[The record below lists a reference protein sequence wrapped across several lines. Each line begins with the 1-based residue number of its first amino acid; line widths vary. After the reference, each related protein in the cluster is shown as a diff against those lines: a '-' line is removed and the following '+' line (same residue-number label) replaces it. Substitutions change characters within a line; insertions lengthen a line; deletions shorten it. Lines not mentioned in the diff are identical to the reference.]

1 MSSLLAKK
9 KILFGI
15 TGSIAAYKTVDWVR
29 SLVKEE
35 AQVKVVMTE
44 AATRF
49 VTQLTFAA
57 LSGNRVY
64 ESIFDPLDQELIP
77 HINLAREADLIL
89 VAPATAQTIGRLAHG
104 LAEDL
109 LSAIVLASQAK
120 IMICPAMNS
129 QMYNH
134 PATKQNLAT
143 LKKYGYTVI
152 EPDSGLMACGEEGPG
167 RLPEWPMV
175 YKRIS
180 ESFTPQDLRDKSI
193 LITAGPTHE
202 PLDPVRFL
210 GNRSSGKMGY
220 ALAATAS
227 RRGADVTL
235 VSGPVNLE
243 PPPGV
248 KTIQVKTAREMHHEV
263 LNCFNDAD
271 IVIKAA
277 AVADFRPEIE
287 ADQKIK
293 KSASATSLSLTPN
306 PDILFE
312 LGQLRRTRKKPLV
325 LVGFAAES
333 DNHLE
338 EGRRKLKEK
347 NLDLL
352 AVNDIMAADSGFD
365 VDTNRITLLARNGSE
380 EELPLL
386 SKEDTAMR
394 IWDQVIKLQDEK
406 SS

>member
-1 MSSLLAKK
+1 MSSLLAEK

-15 TGSIAAYKTVDWVR
+15 TGSIAIYKTVDWIR

-49 VTQLTFAA
+49 VTGLTFAA

-64 ESIFDPLDQELIP
+64 ESMFDPLDQELIP

-89 VAPATAQTIGRLAHG
+89 IAPATAQTIARLAHG

-109 LSAIVLASQAK
+109 LSAIVLASRAK
-120 IMICPAMNS
+120 IMICPTMNS

-152 EPDSGLMACGEEGPG
+152 EPESGLMACGEEGPG

-175 YKRIS
+175 HKKIL

-202 PLDPVRFL
+202 PIDPVRFL

-235 VSGPVNLE
+235 VSGPVNLA
-243 PPPGV
+243 PLPGV

-293 KSASATSLSLTPN
+293 KSDSATSLNLIPN

-312 LGQLRRTRKKPLV
+312 LGQLRKTRKKPLV

-352 AVNDIMAADSGFD
+352 AINDIMAADSGFD
-365 VDTNRITLLARNGSE
+365 VDTNRITLLSRNGGE

-386 SKEDTAMR
+386 SKEETAMR
-394 IWDQVIKLQDEK
+394 IWDQVVKL
-406 SS
+406 

>member
-49 VTQLTFAA
+49 VTGLTFAA

-64 ESIFDPLDQELIP
+64 ELMFDPLDQELIP

-120 IMICPAMNS
+120 IMVCPAMNS

-167 RLPEWPMV
+167 RLPEWPTV
-175 YKRIS
+175 HKRIL

-227 RRGADVTL
+227 CRGADVTL
-235 VSGPVNLE
+235 VSGPVNL
-243 PPPGV
+243 PLPPGV

-277 AVADFRPEIE
+277 AVADFRPETE

-293 KSASATSLSLTPN
+293 KNDSVTSLNLTPN

-312 LGQLRRTRKKPLV
+312 LGQLRKTRKKTLV

-386 SKEDTAMR
+386 SKEETAMR
-394 IWDQVIKLQDEK
+394 IWDQVVKLQ
-406 SS
+406 

>member
-1 MSSLLAKK
+1 MSSLLAGK
-9 KILFGI
+9 KILLGI

-35 AQVKVVMTE
+35 ARVKVAMTE

-49 VTQLTFAA
+49 VTGLTFAA

-64 ESIFDPLDQELIP
+64 ESMFDPLDQELIP
-77 HINLAREADLIL
+77 HINLAREAELIL

-120 IMICPAMNS
+120 IMVCPAMNS

-167 RLPEWPMV
+167 RLPEWPTV
-175 YKRIS
+175 HKRIL
-180 ESFTPQDLRDKSI
+180 ESFTPQDLQGRSI

-235 VSGPVNLE
+235 ISGPVNLV

-248 KTIQVKTAREMHHEV
+248 KTIQVTTAGEMHHEV
-263 LNCFNDAD
+263 LNCFNETD

-277 AVADFRPEIE
+277 AVADFRPETE

-293 KSASATSLSLTPN
+293 KNDSVTSLNLTPN

-312 LGQLRRTRKKPLV
+312 LGQLRKTRKKTLV

-386 SKEDTAMR
+386 SKEETAMR
-394 IWDQVIKLQDEK
+394 IWDQVVKLQ
-406 SS
+406 

>member
-1 MSSLLAKK
+1 MSSLLAEK

-29 SLVKEE
+29 SLVKEQ

-49 VTQLTFAA
+49 VTGLTFAA

-109 LSAIVLASQAK
+109 LSAIVLASRAK

-129 QMYNH
+129 QMYHH

-175 YKRIS
+175 HKKIL
-180 ESFTPQDLRDKSI
+180 ETFTPQDLLGKSI

-220 ALAATAS
+220 ALAETAS

-235 VSGPVNLE
+235 VSGPVNLS
-243 PPPGV
+243 PPLGV
-248 KTIQVKTAREMHHEV
+248 KTIQVKTAHEMHHEV

-277 AVADFRPEIE
+277 AVADFRPETE

-293 KSASATSLSLTPN
+293 KSASPASLKLTPN

-312 LGQLRRTRKKPLV
+312 LGQLRKTRNKPLI

-365 VDTNRITLLARNGSE
+365 VNTNRVTLLARNGSE
-380 EELPLL
+380 EEFPLL
-386 SKEDTAMR
+386 SKEETALR
-394 IWDQVIKLQDEK
+394 IWDQVVKLQEDG

>member
-49 VTQLTFAA
+49 VTGLTFAA

-64 ESIFDPLDQELIP
+64 ELMFDPLDQELIP

-120 IMICPAMNS
+120 IMVCPAMNS

-167 RLPEWPMV
+167 RLPEWPTV
-175 YKRIS
+175 HKRIL

-193 LITAGPTHE
+193 LITAGPTNE

-227 RRGADVTL
+227 CRGADVTL
-235 VSGPVNLE
+235 VSGPVNL
-243 PPPGV
+243 PLPPGV

-277 AVADFRPEIE
+277 AVADFRPETE

-293 KSASATSLSLTPN
+293 KNDSVTSLNLTPN

-312 LGQLRRTRKKPLV
+312 LGQLRKTRKKTLV

-386 SKEDTAMR
+386 SKEETAMR
-394 IWDQVIKLQDEK
+394 IWDQVVKLQ
-406 SS
+406 

>member
-109 LSAIVLASQAK
+109 LSAIVLASRAK

-129 QMYNH
+129 QMYHH

-243 PPPGV
+243 PLPGV

-352 AVNDIMAADSGFD
+352 AVNDIMASDSGFD

-386 SKEDTAMR
+386 SKEDAAMR

>member
-1 MSSLLAKK
+1 MSSLLAGK
-9 KILFGI
+9 KILLGI

-35 AQVKVVMTE
+35 ARVKVAMTE

-49 VTQLTFAA
+49 VTGLTFAA

-64 ESIFDPLDQELIP
+64 ESMFDPLDQELIP
-77 HINLAREADLIL
+77 HINLAREAELIL

-109 LSAIVLASQAK
+109 LSAVILASQAK

-134 PATKQNLAT
+134 PATRQNLAT
-143 LKKYGYTVI
+143 LKEYGYIII

-167 RLPEWPMV
+167 RLPEWSTV
-175 YKRIS
+175 HKRIL
-180 ESFTPQDLRDKSI
+180 ESFTPQDLQGRSI

-235 VSGPVNLE
+235 VSGPVNLDI
-243 PPPGV
+243 PPGV
-248 KTIQVKTAREMHHEV
+248 KTIQVKSAREMQHEV

-277 AVADFRPEIE
+277 AVSDFRPEIE

-293 KSASATSLSLTPN
+293 KSDSATSLKLTPN

-312 LGQLRRTRKKPLV
+312 LGQLRKTRKKPLV

-352 AVNDIMAADSGFD
+352 AINDIMAVDSGFE
-365 VDTNRITLLARNGSE
+365 VDTNRVTLLSRNGSE
-380 EELPLL
+380 KELPLL
-386 SKEDTAMR
+386 SKEETAMR
-394 IWDQVIKLQDEK
+394 ILDQVVKLQQFPT
-406 SS
+406 